1 MIYIDLDDVACET
14 CDRLAAFA
22 RQFFGR
28 DVTVES
34 MIDYDLRI
42 SFNFDEETYR
52 TYMRRFHATE
62 LLDIPE
68 TPQACRIIREWSAD
82 GLDPVIVTGRPTYSH
97 AETRQWLA
105 NHGLGDIRI
114 LHVDKYAKLFN
125 AAEDPLITPFPAL
138 LDLEVKF
145 AIDDAPNAIRMI
157 AETHLCPYALFSRP
171 WNRNY
176 KPPESDLPH
185 YRVNHWSEIDT
196 IVRQTLS

>member
-22 RQFFGR
+22 RQFFDR

-68 TPQACRIIREWSAD
+68 TPQACRIIREWFAD

-97 AETRQWLA
+97 AETRQWLD

-125 AAEDPLITPFPAL
+125 IERPKTYLFKDIPNMLDTVKNLKGKEGICLYYNNHQDILKVIIKNKILIIIGIIL
-138 LDLEVKF
+138 LG
-145 AIDDAPNAIRMI
+145 
-157 AETHLCPYALFSRP
+157 FSFF
-171 WNRNY
+171 
-176 KPPESDLPH
+176 
-185 YRVNHWSEIDT
+185 
-196 IVRQTLS
+196 